1 MKRIDWSNCAKD
13 LGGLAGACLLVL
25 APAWAIDLPPDPDA
39 IPAGEPRPDPVLAA
53 YQALSES
60 QARNYDR
67 AQDISPRQLLIL
79 LEVCERTGA
88 SLGQALATGE
98 HESARTWNDHVR
110 PTLKSGNLGSA
121 AGVWQFQPATFHG
134 VIQRYGARLLAAS
147 EADAA
152 TGREHMDLGD
162 GPFDDA
168 DVRALIQEA
177 VDGTRDAKDA
187 ELQLLRHN
195 FAVLAFAK
203 HYLSVDS
210 GATTPEED
218 YLFHFLGAGEG
229 RRVLALTSGE
239 ARDTLSVKPVEVPD
253 DLLEPRLESM
263 PELAEGDP
271 GVALRQATA
280 LVRIRPAGDGRVTI
294 ITSDTGLRELPE
306 LDLGS
311 AVVDPFS
318 LPEPAAV
325 SSQWG
330 YPADSPTVTGNLGMF
345 YRDGKGETEPYTWA
359 EFMDNLKRR
368 VRAETQPS
376 WVRAKYGVGFELE
389 GGDMPERA
397 FDPEQTSEAAE
408 FRFEPGQ
415 RVVVPEALVTGPLD
429 RDETERYKQRLAAL
443 VSQGDDQ
450 PTDWLPPESLSALHH
465 LGVLPEDVQNASTA
479 HPEVHNALREFRS
492 RVGKQEPDDPAD
504 SNRLMPA
511 ERIALEIYDRRI
523 ARYAGLQAC
532 QQGSAAN
539 APDLRLIRKMP
550 AALQRLAAPRIAM
563 LQSALAEQ
571 GLLEQPIKKTTW
583 RDKKRRK
590 RVSYK
595 TVPFAGKPDKA
606 TVAALSAF
614 QWRNGLRQTEGVMD
628 AVTLEMLGLP
638 PMGPG
643 LFLPLAGPQC
653 PVVAVGE
660 RSPICETTSAN
671 QADALGGLA
680 PPRRPSAATSLL
692 DAGSGQDCCRPP
704 IESS

>member
-1 MKRIDWSNCAKD
+1 MSKCGRV
-13 LGGLAGACLLVL
+13 LGGIAGACVLAL
-25 APAWAIDLPPDPDA
+25 APAWAADPPPEPA
-39 IPAGEPRPDPVLAA
+39 AAPAGESQPDPVLAA

-67 AQDISPRQLLIL
+67 TQDISPRQMVIL

-147 EADAA
+147 SADAA
-152 TGREHMDLGD
+152 TDREHMDLGD
-162 GPFDDA
+162 GPFSDA
-168 DVRALIQEA
+168 EVRALIRET

-187 ELQLLRHN
+187 KLLLLRHN
-195 FAVLAFAK
+195 FAILAFAK
-203 HYLSVDS
+203 HYLSIDS
-210 GATTPEED
+210 GAATPEED

-229 RRVLALTSGE
+229 RRVLALANGE

-253 DLLEPRLESM
+253 APLEAL
-263 PELAEGDP
+263 PELAAQDP
-271 GVALRQATA
+271 GAVLRQARA
-280 LVRIRPAGDGRVTI
+280 LVRIRSADDGRITI
-294 ITSDTGLRELPE
+294 IESDTGLRSMPA

-318 LPEPAAV
+318 LPEPPTV
-325 SSQWG
+325 SSEWG

-345 YRDGKGETEPYTWA
+345 YRDGKGQTEPYTWA
-359 EFMDNLKRR
+359 EFMANLKRR

-397 FDPEQTSEAAE
+397 FDPAQTSEAAE
-408 FRFEPGQ
+408 FRHVKGQ
-415 RVVVPEALVTGPLD
+415 SVVVPKALVTGPLD

-443 VSQGDDQ
+443 VSQGDDE
-450 PTDWLPPESLSALHH
+450 PTDTLPPESLSALHH
-465 LGVLPEDVQNASTA
+465 LGVLPEDVQEVSTA
-479 HPEVHNALREFRS
+479 HPQVQNALREFRTM
-492 RVGKQEPDDPAD
+492 VGKQEPDAPAD
-504 SNRLMPA
+504 SSRLMPA
-511 ERIALEIYDRRI
+511 ERIALEIYDRRL

-532 QQGSAAN
+532 QQGSSVD

-550 AALQRLAAPRIAM
+550 AGLQRLAAPRIAM

-571 GLLEQPIKKTTW
+571 GLLNQPTKKTTW

-614 QWRNGLRQTEGVMD
+614 QWRNGLRRTDGVVD

-638 PMGPG
+638 PLGPE
-643 LFLPLAGPQC
+643 LFLPLSGPQC
-653 PVVAVGE
+653 PVESVAG
-660 RSPICETTSAN
+660 RSPTCAIPSAN
-671 QADALGGLA
+671 QGRAVGGLS
-680 PPRRPSAATSLL
+680 PPRRPSAAKLL
-692 DAGSGQDCCRPP
+692 DADSGRDCCGPP